1 MSIESKN
8 SQKNIVQV
16 AIDVPIN
23 RLFDYLWDAQSLGQ
37 QPERGMLVSV
47 PFGKKDIVGVVI
59 NVSEESSYEL
69 DKIKK
74 VIGIAPTNPL
84 SEDLISMAEFAS
96 TYYQRTIGEVL
107 ISSIPVAWRKNEKW
121 ATIAKPKRQPKE
133 IAHKNI
139 SDVKKS
145 IDLNEQQQAIIKA
158 LEVASLEKKFQ
169 TYLLQGI
176 TGSGKTLT
184 YLNWLTGV
192 LTSANDQV
200 LIMVPEINLT
210 PQLEESVRQAFPEK
224 IVAVL
229 HSGLTE
235 RNRAD
240 AWAAANTGKAQ
251 IVLGTRMAIMAS
263 MPNLKA
269 IVVDEEHDLSY
280 KQQEGVR
287 YSARDLAIWRAKKKN
302 IIALLVSATPSLES
316 WYAATEGKYKRLI
329 LNERASKDAVQP
341 IIEILDLKEERRVGK
356 KINNGISDSLI
367 LAINE
372 ALKKGLQT
380 LIFINRRGYSPVLS
394 CESCGWLS
402 DCTKCS
408 SHMVLHKRAQGK
420 SNLCCH
426 HCGLIKYIP
435 KICPDCGN
443 SDLMPIG
450 QGTQKIEQCLAE
462 LFPQAKILRIDADST
477 KLKGSADEL
486 FGSIHDGAVD
496 IVVGTQMITKGH
508 DYQSVGLV
516 GVIDADASLFSQD
529 YRASERLFAQLMQVA
544 GRAGRSGKSAQSKV
558 VIQTRYPT
566 AAPYTYLK
574 NNDVDGFLKE
584 ICEERSVVSL
594 PPFSYQALVHAEHR
608 TLDEAIAM
616 LKEAASIA
624 TGGENL
630 NTSWPSNVSMSDV
643 VPRAMM
649 RIAGK
654 ERAQML
660 VESPTRQGLQLALEL
675 LQSVLLDQ
683 NTKRKGVGW
692 YIERDPIQI

>member
-1 MSIESKN
+1 
-8 SQKNIVQV
+8 
-16 AIDVPIN
+16 
-23 RLFDYLWDAQSLGQ
+23 
-37 QPERGMLVSV
+37 
-47 PFGKKDIVGVVI
+47 
-59 NVSEESSYEL
+59 
-69 DKIKK
+69 
-74 VIGIAPTNPL
+74 
-84 SEDLISMAEFAS
+84 
-96 TYYQRTIGEVL
+96 
-107 ISSIPVAWRKNEKW
+107 
-121 ATIAKPKRQPKE
+121 
-133 IAHKNI
+133 
-139 SDVKKS
+139 
-145 IDLNEQQQAIIKA
+145 
-158 LEVASLEKKFQ
+158 
-169 TYLLQGI
+169 
-176 TGSGKTLT
+176 
-184 YLNWLTGV
+184 
-192 LTSANDQV
+192 
-200 LIMVPEINLT
+200 
-210 PQLEESVRQAFPEK
+210 
-224 IVAVL
+224 
-229 HSGLTE
+229 
-235 RNRAD
+235 
-240 AWAAANTGKAQ
+240 
-251 IVLGTRMAIMAS
+251 
-263 MPNLKA
+263 
-269 IVVDEEHDLSY
+269 
-280 KQQEGVR
+280 
-287 YSARDLAIWRAKKKN
+287 
-302 IIALLVSATPSLES
+302 
-316 WYAATEGKYKRLI
+316 
-329 LNERASKDAVQP
+329 
-341 IIEILDLKEERRVGK
+341 
-356 KINNGISDSLI
+356 
-367 LAINE
+367 
-372 ALKKGLQT
+372 
-380 LIFINRRGYSPVLS
+380 
-394 CESCGWLS
+394 
-402 DCTKCS
+402 
-408 SHMVLHKRAQGK
+408 MVLHKRAQGK